1 LKLSRK
7 WNNKRKLF
15 LLQNSY
21 ARFRKK
27 VLTGDKGDAILIKL
41 SPTTTGKTSG
51 NTGKNRPQAEE
62 KGLDSKRAKAIY

>member
-1 LKLSRK
+1 
-7 WNNKRKLF
+7 
-15 LLQNSY
+15 
-21 ARFRKK
+21 

-41 SPTTTGKTSG
+41 SPTTTGETSG